1 MKNFEFI
8 QSRMNLSN
16 EELSEYLDDLNE
28 IKEFVDE
35 NGIKFESNYKLGF
48 YSHMVSFLQR
58 IRNKETLNNVDESV
72 KNSIQ
77 EDVLKLSE
85 SMILKIINKYKVKL
99 NYAEVIL
106 AAIHL
111 QTAISMEKEEANNE

>member
-1 MKNFEFI
+1 MENFEFI

-16 EELSEYLDDLNE
+16 EELSKYLDDLNE

-48 YSHMVSFLQR
+48 YSHMVSFIQR
-58 IRNKETLNNVDESV
+58 IRNKETLNNVDESI
-72 KNSIQ
+72 KNSIE

-85 SMILKIINKYKVKL
+85 DMISQITNKYKVKL

-111 QTAISMEKEEANNE
+111 QTAILMEKEETNNE

>member
-1 MKNFEFI
+1 MENFEFI
-8 QSRMNLSN
+8 QSRMNLSE

-28 IKEFVDE
+28 IKGFVDE
-35 NGIKFESNYKLGF
+35 SNIKFESNYKLGF

-58 IRNKETLNNVDESV
+58 IKNRETLNNVDESV
-72 KNSIQ
+72 KNSI
-77 EDVLKLSE
+77 EEHVLKLSE
-85 SMILKIINKYKVKL
+85 NMISQITNKYKVEL

-111 QTAISMEKEEANNE
+111 QTAISMEREEANNE